1 MNQLDVY
8 YKALLEYRKISQSNK
23 ACERQCKEIA
33 ELCQENNR
41 ITVSYNI
48 CDVDE
53 EWVNEIE
60 KGLIYIEKAIK
71 EERQFIYSNGEVI
84 PIEKIKNVSKES
96 VTHLARH
103 SNYITRESDSNDIV
117 PDKLYSVERLND
129 YAVYENRFLY
139 MLLCYLRD
147 FVTIRYNKIIEIV
160 NKYEGSL
167 TVKKQLDTSTQKLE
181 IEIKLNEEHLD
192 DDYLKEHN
200 SAKAIIDRID
210 LILKTILA
218 FLATPLMEY
227 ASKAAMLKP
236 PITKTNVLKMDNNF
250 KGAVALYDYIISYDG
265 EGYTHERKTAELS
278 PLKQNISE
286 EISEAI
292 ILISFLTYE
301 HGLNINGALKIAHE
315 YEESLRREEELKKR
329 GEQLEALK
337 RRINKSGGSIE
348 EYMLELEKHNRSMQF
363 ELTKSESLHVEI
375 ADLKERNATQIT
387 EIANKQKEIDLL
399 VIRSAEQEQK
409 YTESIIEL
417 EQEHSKKVNEILA
430 ESELD
435 KKNIENECREEIQR
449 VRDHYSEIDSQMR
462 ERIKYIDLQ
471 MKALNDQ
478 IQTLE
483 AEKQKI
489 IEEKIL
495 AEGKLKAMRAK
506 NSDLTDED
514 DYTEKESFDELEK
527 EFESFKKFYESQW
540 SKTKK
545 KIRKNSLNWKNFK
558 KDDD

>member
-8 YKALLEYRKISQSNK
+8 YKALLEYRKITQSDK
-23 ACERQCKEIA
+23 SCERQCKEIA
-33 ELCQENNR
+33 ELCREND
-41 ITVSYNI
+41 IIAVSYNI
-48 CDVDE
+48 CNIDE

-103 SNYITRESDSNDIV
+103 SNYITREVDSKDIV

-147 FVTIRYNKIIEIV
+147 FVTLRYNKIIEIV
-160 NKYEGSL
+160 NKYQGSL
-167 TVKKQLDTSTQKLE
+167 TVKKQLDTSTQKLSVE
-181 IEIKLNEEHLD
+181 IRLNEEHLD

-218 FLATPLMEY
+218 FLSTPLMEY

-265 EGYTHERKTAELS
+265 EGFTQEKKMVELS
-278 PLKQNISE
+278 PLRQNVAE

-292 ILISFLTYE
+292 ILLSFLTYE
-301 HGLNINGALKIAHE
+301 YGLDLNGALKISHE

-329 GEQLEALK
+329 ADQLEALK
-337 RRINKSGGSIE
+337 RRINKSGGSID
-348 EYMLELEKHNRSMQF
+348 EYTLELEKHNRAMQF
-363 ELTKSESLHVEI
+363 ELAKSEGLYTEI
-375 ADLKERNATQIT
+375 AGLKERNASQIA

-399 VIRSAEQEQK
+399 IIRSAEQEQK
-409 YTESIIEL
+409 YTESIMEL
-417 EQEHSKKVNEILA
+417 ESEHLQKVNEIIA
-430 ESELD
+430 EGEIE
-435 KKNIENECREEIQR
+435 KKNIESEWREELQK
-449 VRDHYSEIDSQMR
+449 VRDHYTEMDSHMR
-462 ERIKYIDLQ
+462 ERIIDIDNQMSALNEQ
-471 MKALNDQ
+471 MKAL
-478 IQTLE
+478 E
-483 AEKQKI
+483 AEKKLI
-489 IEEKIL
+489 IEEKTL
-495 AEGKLKAMRAK
+495 AKAQLIALRAK
-506 NSDLTDED
+506 NNDITDDD
-514 DYTEKESFDELEK
+514 DYTEKESFNELEK
-527 EFESFKKFYESQW
+527 EFESFKKFYEAQW

-545 KIRKNSLNWKNFK
+545 KIRKNSLTWKNFR

>member
-8 YKALLEYRKISQSNK
+8 YKALLEYRKITQSDK
-23 ACERQCKEIA
+23 SCERQCKEIA
-33 ELCQENNR
+33 ELCREND
-41 ITVSYNI
+41 IIAVSYNI
-48 CDVDE
+48 CNIDE

-103 SNYITRESDSNDIV
+103 SNYITREVNSNDIV

-147 FVTIRYNKIIEIV
+147 FVTLRYNKIIEIV
-160 NKYEGSL
+160 NKYQGSL
-167 TVKKQLDTSTQKLE
+167 TVKKQLDTSTQKLSVE
-181 IEIKLNEEHLD
+181 IRLNEEHLD

-218 FLATPLMEY
+218 FLSTPLMEY

-265 EGYTHERKTAELS
+265 EGFTQEKKMVELS
-278 PLKQNISE
+278 PLRQNVAE

-292 ILISFLTYE
+292 ILLSFLTYE
-301 HGLNINGALKIAHE
+301 HGLDLNGALKISHE

-329 GEQLEALK
+329 ADQLEALK
-337 RRINKSGGSIE
+337 RRINKSGGSID
-348 EYMLELEKHNRSMQF
+348 EYTLELEKHNRAMQF
-363 ELTKSESLHVEI
+363 ELAKSEGLYTEI
-375 ADLKERNATQIT
+375 AGLKERNASQIA

-399 VIRSAEQEQK
+399 IIRSAEQEQK
-409 YTESIIEL
+409 YTENIMEL
-417 EQEHSKKVNEILA
+417 EREHVQKMDEMLA
-430 ESELD
+430 ESELE
-435 KKNIENECREEIQR
+435 KNNIENEWREELQK
-449 VRDHYSEIDSQMR
+449 VRDHYTEMDSHMR
-462 ERIKYIDLQ
+462 ERIKDIDNQ
-471 MKALNDQ
+471 MSALSNQ
-478 IQTLE
+478 MQALE
-483 AEKQKI
+483 AEKKLI
-489 IEEKIL
+489 IEEKTL
-495 AEGKLKAMRAK
+495 AKAQLIALRAK
-506 NSDLTDED
+506 NNDITDDD
-514 DYTEKESFDELEK
+514 DYTEKESFNELEK
-527 EFESFKKFYESQW
+527 EFESFKKFYEAQW

-545 KIRKNSLNWKNFK
+545 KIRKNSLTWKNFR